1 MEFKKRC
8 TYVVVDATN
17 LLYRSFYA
25 NKNEDD
31 ITIAG
36 LAHFS
41 ALLSLNKYFKI
52 FKPTKGMVLLFDR
65 PNWRKPYTRSEM
77 CVSKRV
83 YKDNRR
89 KDQTPA
95 DKAKFEAFLE
105 HIADFESMINTHTSV
120 VCLAADRLEADDLAG
135 GFIKK
140 YANHDNEIV
149 VVSSDKDYIQLLGF
163 PNVRL
168 IDPASGK
175 DRTLDEWDGD
185 AKLFMF
191 EKCIRGDAGD
201 NVQSAYPRCRK
212 TRIVKAYNDKLEYT
226 NMMHETWTHPD
237 GRTMV
242 VKEMVEENN
251 LLMNLTEQPEDVIE
265 VINTTIDEGMN
276 NRGQYSHFHFLK
288 FCGKYGLKK
297 VADQA
302 EQFVPLLNS

>member
-1 MEFKKRC
+1 MKYLAMD
-8 TYVVVDATN
+8 TTN
-17 LLYRSFYA
+17 LLYRAYYA
-25 NKNEDD
+25 NKDEDD
-31 ITIAG
+31 QTRAG

-41 ALLSLNKYFKI
+41 ALLTLNKYYKA
-52 FKPTKGMVLLFDR
+52 FKPDKVILFFDR
-65 PNWRKPYTRSEM
+65 PNWRKPYTRSDA
-77 CVSKRV
+77 CLSKRI

-89 KDQTPA
+89 KDQTPT

-105 HIADFESMINTHTSV
+105 HIADFENMIMNHTSI
-120 VCLAADRLEADDLAG
+120 VCLAAEQLEADDLAG
-135 GFIKK
+135 GFVKQFS
-140 YANHDNEIV
+140 NHEDEIV

-168 IDPASGK
+168 IDPATGK

-212 TRIVKAYNDKLEYT
+212 TRILKAYTDNLEYT
-226 NMMHETWTHPD
+226 NMMHDTWTHPD

-242 VKEMVEENN
+242 VKDMVAENN
-251 LLMNLTEQPEDVIE
+251 LLMNLTEQPDDIIE
-265 VINTTIDEGMN
+265 LINQTIYAGMESTSK
-276 NRGQYSHFHFLK
+276 YSHFHFLK

-297 VADQA
+297 VAAQA